1 MANTRHTTKA
11 QLEQQVSNATFK
23 ADYISDMLKKRD
35 KQILIVNELADLG
48 TKTIQI
54 EVAHILFKNIL
65 KTINE

>member
-1 MANTRHTTKA
+1 MANTRHTTKE
-11 QLEQQVSNATFK
+11 QLEKQVSDANFRANHLEV
-23 ADYISDMLKKRD
+23 YSKKRD
-35 KQILIVNELADLG
+35 KQILIANELADLG